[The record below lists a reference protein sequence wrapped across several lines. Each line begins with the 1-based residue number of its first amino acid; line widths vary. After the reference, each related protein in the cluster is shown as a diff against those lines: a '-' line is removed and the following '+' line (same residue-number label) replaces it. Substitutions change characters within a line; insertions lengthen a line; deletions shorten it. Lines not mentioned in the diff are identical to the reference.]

1 MVATDGTA
9 RIEDGKGKLPPAGT
23 VRPVPPL
30 PATQIPAHALR
41 VGIRG
46 ALLAFAI
53 RSGIAF
59 LIRLVMVFKRKTT
72 LREAIVH
79 VLTAKAHRSFAY
91 FIGSFG
97 AIWKGVDNTLRLIR
111 KKDDKLNGFVA
122 GACAGLALGFEERGR
137 RINIAQQILVRG
149 LRCVFHGMRTR
160 EIFHLPHSE
169 SLLFALGSA
178 QIMYAYVQHPTT
190 IPHSFYK
197 FIVKSGPIPESILR
211 LVRMVTR
218 NQPFDPAA
226 AVEAVTK
233 AHGTAHAIATAAALG
248 THPVITPC
256 EVLHPWT
263 QNCHRQTAWAFA
275 KTFRIIIP
283 VYAALNLVPMM
294 LLKMKSFIRRPIPLT
309 KHALFNAG
317 RSSVFLATFV
327 SSYMFFAC
335 RYRDLVKA
343 NIIPRDSRYAY
354 WFFGLLAGGSIFIE
368 QRSRRSDL
376 AIYVLPRAIES
387 LYTVMRHRK
396 LAPRIK
402 YFEILMFSVGTGCI
416 ISFFQTEP
424 SAVSGVL
431 QRIIRRF
438 EIAIE
443 DKKVD
448 DESDDESEAA
458 PPKVAWAK

>member
-1 MVATDGTA
+1 M
-9 RIEDGKGKLPPAGT
+9 
-23 VRPVPPL
+23 
-30 PATQIPAHALR
+30 
-41 VGIRG
+41 
-46 ALLAFAI
+46 
-53 RSGIAF
+53 
-59 LIRLVMVFKRKTT
+59 RLV
-72 LREAIVH
+72 
-79 VLTAKAHRSFAY
+79 
-91 FIGSFG
+91 
-97 AIWKGVDNTLRLIR
+97 R

-122 GACAGLALGFEERGR
+122 GACAGLAIGFEEKGR

-190 IPHSFYK
+190 IPKSFYN
-197 FIVKSGPIPESILR
+197 FIVNSGPIPEPILK
-211 LVRMVTR
+211 LVRTVIR
-218 NQPFDPAA
+218 NQPFDPKAA
-226 AVEAVTK
+226 AVAVEK
-233 AHGTAHAIATAAALG
+233 VHGTAHAVATAAALG

-263 QNCHRQTAWAFA
+263 QNCHLQTAWAFT
-275 KTFRIIIP
+275 KIIRIIVP
-283 VYAALNLVPMM
+283 VYASLNLVPMV
-294 LLKMKSFIRRPIPLT
+294 LLKMKSFLRRPVPLT

-317 RSSVFLATFV
+317 RSSVFFATFV
-327 SSYMFFAC
+327 ASYQFYAC

-343 NIIPRDSRYAY
+343 NIIPGDSRYAY
-354 WFFGLLAGGSIFIE
+354 WLFGLLAGGSIFIE

-387 LYTVMRHRK
+387 LYTVMRHRNF
-396 LAPRIK
+396 APRIK
-402 YFEILMFSVGTGCI
+402 YFEIFMFSMGMGCI

-424 SAVSGVL
+424 KAVSGVL

-443 DKKVD
+443 DKQMDDEAEDEGGDKLVD
-448 DESDDESEAA
+448 DRKTA
-458 PPKVAWAK
+458 PPKVAWAW